1 MSKNLLPERTSTKKL
16 NRICILNPQGYV
28 SYPPLLG
35 KTDTGGQI
43 TYIFELAKAL
53 GKKGIK
59 VEIVTRQFD
68 NQAEE
73 EEVFPNVRIVRI
85 ACGPNTFVPKE
96 RIYEYATEMAEN
108 ILLYLSRK
116 NKKYDLIHS
125 HYWDGG
131 YVALTVAKVL
141 NIPHIFTPHS
151 LGKWKKLEMSIE
163 EVSPQKLKPIYRY
176 QVRIAAEQKIMN
188 RSDAV
193 ILQAESLRI
202 KMLQHYMVDFEK
214 LFVIFPGV
222 DTEIYNAKPNK
233 FDAKITL
240 EKNAVLTVSRM
251 VPNKGLDRLLD
262 ALNLIKSKI
271 KFHLYMG
278 GGGKNEFKSEEEQQ
292 FEQKILDL
300 IKRYRMQD
308 MVTILGH
315 VPAELLPSYYRK
327 ADVLAFP
334 SRYEPFGIT
343 PLEAMACGTPS
354 VVSNTA
360 GCREII
366 VDGLNGFIVNPH
378 DRKQMSELIMK
389 VLKDKKLTKRLSEN
403 AAFTIKEHYSWDKV
417 VDKFIELYRSL
428 LK

>member
-1 MSKNLLPERTSTKKL
+1 MSKPLLEKNNKKI
-16 NRICILNPQGYV
+16 NRVCILNPQGYV
-28 SYPPLLG
+28 EYPPILG

-59 VEIVTRQFD
+59 VDIVTRQFD
-68 NQAEE
+68 NKLAEE
-73 EEVFPNVRIVRI
+73 DVFCNVRIIRI
-85 ACGPNTFVPKE
+85 PCGPAGFVPKE
-96 RIYEYATEMAEN
+96 RMYEHAQEMAEN
-108 ILLYLSRK
+108 ILVHLSK
-116 NKKYDLIHS
+116 KSKKYDLIHS

-131 YVALTVAKVL
+131 YVALTLAKVL

-163 EVSPQKLKPIYRY
+163 EASPQKLKPIYRY
-176 QVRIAAEQKIMN
+176 QVRIAAEQKILN

-202 KMLQHYMVDFEK
+202 KILQHYMVDFEK

-222 DTEIYNAKPNK
+222 DTEVYNAKPAKYDN
-233 FDAKITL
+233 KITL
-240 EKNAVLTVSRM
+240 KKNAVITVSRM

-262 ALNLIKSKI
+262 ALNHIKNRVD
-271 KFHLYMG
+271 FHLYMG
-278 GGGKNEFKSEEEQQ
+278 GGGKSEFKSEEERE
-292 FEQKILDL
+292 FEIKILHL
-300 IKRYRMQD
+300 IKLYRMEK

-315 VPAELLPSYYRK
+315 IPAELLPVYYRK
-327 ADVLAFP
+327 ADILTFP

-343 PLEAMACGTPS
+343 PLESMACGTTS
-354 VVSNTA
+354 IVSSTA

-366 VDGLNGFIVNPH
+366 VDGLNGYIINPH
-378 DRKQMSELIMK
+378 DRKALGELILK
-389 VLKDKKLTKRLSEN
+389 LLKDHKLRKKLSEN

-417 VDKFIELYRSL
+417 VEKFIDLYKSL
-428 LK
+428 L